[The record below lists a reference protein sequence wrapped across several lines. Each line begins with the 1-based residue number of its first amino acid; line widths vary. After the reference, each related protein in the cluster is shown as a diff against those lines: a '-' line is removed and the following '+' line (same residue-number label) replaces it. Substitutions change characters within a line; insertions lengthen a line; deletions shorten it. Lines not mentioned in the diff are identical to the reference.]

1 MNLEIYSCKY
11 TCILQNLRQSLRLS
25 HSKYEK
31 GHVHTINNL
40 SVKDE
45 KPFESVNRTS
55 HICRLNVNP
64 GYGKIL
70 FKNMN
75 EIW

>member
-1 MNLEIYSCKY
+1 MYIAKSKAITKIE
-11 TCILQNLRQSLRLS
+11 
-25 HSKYEK
+25 KYEK
-31 GHVHTINNL
+31 CHVHAINNL

-45 KPFESVNRTS
+45 KPFESVTRTS

-64 GYGKIL
+64 GYGKSL